1 MSTDKSLKS
10 KNTLG
15 RHRNVLT
22 RNERI
27 EVLKDTDRWSEE
39 NSAFGLPKIA
49 HRKATVGKKTKA
61 KKAEGDAAA
70 ADGETKEAAAS

>member
-27 EVLKDTDRWSEE
+27 EVLKDTDRWSED

-61 KKAEGDAAA
+61 KKADGDAA
-70 ADGETKEAAAS
+70 GEGEKKDAAAS